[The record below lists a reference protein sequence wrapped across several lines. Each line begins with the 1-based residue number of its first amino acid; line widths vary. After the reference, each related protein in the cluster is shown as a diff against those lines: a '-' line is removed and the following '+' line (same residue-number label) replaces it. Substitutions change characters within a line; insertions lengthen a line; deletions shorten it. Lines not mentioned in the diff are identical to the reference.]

1 MSWDT
6 DNHTKPDSKYIQ
18 MNNKWAAEK
27 AVSVYAAQEWL
38 LWGSLG
44 KKSISRVIV
53 HGLGLQRVLQGL
65 DRERKECISSS
76 WKKKTHKCVVRE
88 LPEIFNRKTDL
99 HFNMLLKNFKISFF
113 SVNTYTRGMATV
125 IEIIITWVQFKQRH
139 SEGGGVSPADIWR
152 KGVSGSEMG
161 RPQP

>member
-88 LPEIFNRKTDL
+88 LTILVTQNWDHFQQVLKGNSQLSVLRPKSVFPEWYGCYFNSPLLRLVRAGLDCSQGEF
-99 HFNMLLKNFKISFF
+99 HFLLLG
-113 SVNTYTRGMATV
+113 V
-125 IEIIITWVQFKQRH
+125 E
-139 SEGGGVSPADIWR
+139 SE
-152 KGVSGSEMG
+152 
-161 RPQP
+161 Q